1 MKKLDVKTY
10 ITLLIATALVFFVG
24 LLMFRLEMDKEIGL
38 MFFTAFTNITTA
50 VTTYFFTRKAPDSV
64 HKE

>member
-1 MKKLDVKTY
+1 MKKIDVKTY
-10 ITLLIATALVFFVG
+10 LTFLAVTALVFFVG
-24 LLMFRLEMDKEIGL
+24 VLLFRLDADKEIAL
-38 MFFTAFTNITTA
+38 MFFTAFTNLITA